1 MRAALVLTGIIPM
14 LTAAAAPVAQ
24 ESLNDD
30 ADVEAQEDADGE
42 ESVEADAE
50 SEEAIK
56 LDTAGLSTTLVQ
68 PGTVTPANQLPRA

>member
-56 LDTAGLSTTLVQ
+56 LDILVRCQ
-68 PGTVTPANQLPRA
+68 TNCLQYLACWKSMVVFR